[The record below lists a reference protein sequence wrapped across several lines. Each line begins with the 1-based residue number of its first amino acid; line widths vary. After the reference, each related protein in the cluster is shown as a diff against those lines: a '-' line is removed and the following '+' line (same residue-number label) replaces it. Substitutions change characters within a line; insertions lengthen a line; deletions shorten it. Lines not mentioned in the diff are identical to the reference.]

1 LTTSSSFQY
10 LEFRGLTLNGNNLV
24 GSGFKCQWGHHMR
37 FIGNTIK
44 NMGSA
49 GISAKDCDYLTSDGN
64 TIYHSGYNQGDS
76 SGITYNSAQFFDH
89 YTGFHN
95 YVLNNIISGEY
106 DATAHTDG
114 SGIIMDL
121 SNGTFLYSSANTPP
135 ALILNNVIYENGG
148 GCFESYVSTDNCWIN
163 NTCYKNTLDTAA
175 RVAEAVLNNANRIWF
190 INNIV
195 YAVGSTHYAYAKFN
209 SSASI
214 TWANNL
220 YFNSQGLNFTPPAG
234 SNFIS
239 ANPLILNPPPAAP
252 GGYSTALDPTQ
263 LSTALTL
270 QAGSQAIDAGID
282 PLSLAGLDSN
292 IRNDLTAHVYADI
305 NGRARPQGAA
315 FDLGAYEMLFAPAA
329 PTNLSATAISTS
341 QINLA
346 WTDNSSTEDGFKI
359 EQSTDN
365 VSFTQIATV
374 GANVTTYSNSGLNA
388 STTYYYRVRATSTLS
403 GDSNYSNTT
412 QATTAAFLI
421 APSNLTA
428 TAASST
434 EIDLSWTDNSNNEDG
449 FKIEQSTDN
458 VNFTQIAMVAANVTT
473 YASTGLTAVTTYYF
487 RVRAASAANGD
498 SAYSNVANATT
509 NPAPVAP
516 AAPTGLTANAV
527 STR

>member
-1 LTTSSSFQY
+1 
-10 LEFRGLTLNGNNLV
+10 
-24 GSGFKCQWGHHMR
+24 MR

-292 IRNDLTAHVYADI
+292 IRNDLT
-305 NGRARPQGAA
+305 
-315 FDLGAYEMLFAPAA
+315 
-329 PTNLSATAISTS
+329 NLSATAISTS

-487 RVRAASAANGD
+487 RVRADSAANGD